1 MYVCLCILH
10 TFHQVDSICLSKF
23 LKLQKINFGPSLD
36 AIWWYLLMVFDP
48 FSKGA
53 LRAGTSFCGW
63 SIKPYTSG
71 CVPDPLC
78 SSTSHQCSL
87 SEPQPSIAK
96 HSAFWQVEKLDPLHF
111 RKKIAQ
117 NCHMEPQKM
126 ASSHISAES
135 IWNLIEVKP
144 ESSIGSD
151 MSWLFLVIILSLHHW
166 HGCGNLNFTSP
177 SHHHKWIT

>member
-1 MYVCLCILH
+1 MVNFNGWWDERRTVEFDRRQDRFNMIKQWYWIGYG
-10 TFHQVDSICLSKF
+10 LSCYPPN
-23 LKLQKINFGPSLD
+23 LQFQWDNE
-36 AIWWYLLMVFDP
+36 V
-48 FSKGA
+48 
-53 LRAGTSFCGW
+53 GW

-78 SSTSHQCSL
+78 SSTSQQCSL

-111 RKKIAQ
+111 RGKTQ

-126 ASSHISAES
+126 TSSHISAES

-151 MSWLFLVIILSLHHW
+151 MSWQFLVIILSLHHW

-177 SHHHKWIT
+177 SHHHKWITSPIPQW